1 MLTMTHRR
9 PRRPPYSGAGRRERG
24 VVLFITLIV
33 LVAMLLAGLS
43 LLRSVTTSNRVA
55 GNLAFQEAATQSADV
70 GIETAIAWLE
80 TTLAATP
87 LRLHDH
93 ITVGAVDP
101 VGYFAVRQDPDATT
115 AQSWQDFWDQVLLPS
130 GGVTALP
137 ADASGNTV
145 SFVIHRLCS
154 QTGDPA
160 TGRGCAT
167 SPSTAGSDSGSRGA
181 GVVGLLTASAVYYR
195 ITARVD
201 GPRNTVRFVQAVVS
215 M

>member
-1 MLTMTHRR
+1 MLTTPCHRR
-9 PRRPPYSGAGRRERG
+9 RRRPAAGGRERG

-33 LVAMLLAGLS
+33 LVAMLLAGLA

-55 GNLAFQEAATQSADV
+55 GNLAFQEAATQAADA

-80 TTLAATP
+80 TTLATAPTQ
-87 LRLHDH
+87 LHDH
-93 ITVGAVDP
+93 VTVGALDP

-115 AQSWQDFWDQVLLPS
+115 GQSWQQFWDDVLRPS
-130 GGVTALP
+130 GGVTVLP
-137 ADASGNTV
+137 ADAAGNTV
-145 SFVIHRLCS
+145 SFVIHRLCN

-167 SPSTAGSDSGSRGA
+167 SPTTLGSDSGSRGA

-195 ITARVD
+195 ITTRVD

-215 M
+215 L

>member
-1 MLTMTHRR
+1 MLITVRR
-9 PRRPPYSGAGRRERG
+9 RLPRRRRERG

-55 GNLAFQEAATQSADV
+55 GNLAFQEAATQAADA
-70 GIETAIAWLE
+70 GIETAVTWLE
-80 TTLAATP
+80 TTHATATTQ
-87 LRLHDH
+87 LHDH
-93 ITVGAVDP
+93 IVVGAGTP
-101 VGYFAVRQDPDATT
+101 VGYFAVRQDPDRVSG
-115 AQSWQDFWDQVLLPS
+115 QSWQQFWDAVLQPS
-130 GGVTALP
+130 GGVTVLP
-137 ADASGNTV
+137 ADAGGNTV

-167 SPSTAGSDSGSRGA
+167 SPTTLGTDSGSRGA
-181 GVVGLLTASAVYYR
+181 GVVALLTAGAVYYR

-215 M
+215 L